1 MRMIEADAKRM
12 LARRGLSVPTGTQ
25 LVRAGDGFK
34 GDGKAVAVKAQV
46 LQGNRAGAGLIELV
60 DADGAA
66 GAVRR
71 VSQAMMAAGHDP
83 IVLVEHQVP
92 FTAEYYAAWRI
103 DDLTRQPMLLFSRSG
118 GTGIESRADE
128 VAFHCHPVLEDL
140 LPHKLAAFLRE
151 QGVPG
156 PHIGAVARYCASL
169 YEVFRQE
176 DALLLEINPLV
187 ITEGGQAMAL
197 DAKMI
202 LDDYSRPRHLEWHE
216 CLSEPLQSSSSTP
229 LEAAAAKAGFTFV
242 ELPGRVAVFS
252 AGAGLGMCL
261 TDVLADAGI
270 PAANF
275 CDATG
280 GAGPEKWASMARIV
294 FERARS
300 PEIEAVL
307 VFFTLTATSIKSV
320 LSGLFMAMDGGAAPK
335 PMVVGLMCAAAAEQE
350 MSFAEVRQA
359 LAERGY
365 ACVTDMA
372 QAVQALQKLMG
383 KA

>member
-12 LARRGLSVPTGTQ
+12 LARRGLSVPSGARLIRTGEEFT
-25 LVRAGDGFK
+25 

-60 DADGAA
+60 SANGASD
-66 GAVRR
+66 AVRR
-71 VSQAMMAAGHDP
+71 VAATMGRAGNEL
-83 IVLVEHQVP
+83 IVLVEHQIP

-118 GTGIESRADE
+118 GTGIESRAQE
-128 VAFHCHPVLEDL
+128 VAFHFHPILEEL
-140 LPHKLAAFLRE
+140 LPHKLAAFLRQ

-156 PHIGAVARYCASL
+156 EHVGAIARYCVGL
-169 YEVFRQE
+169 YGVFREE

-187 ITEGGQAMAL
+187 ITERGHAMAL

-202 LDDYSRPRHLEWHE
+202 LDEYSRPRHLEWRE
-216 CLSEPLQSSSSTP
+216 CLSESVQSSGSTP
-229 LEAAAAKAGFTFV
+229 LEIAAVKAGFTFV

-261 TDVLADAGI
+261 TDVLADAGV

-280 GAGPEKWASMARIV
+280 GAAAEKWAAMARIV

-300 PEIEAVL
+300 PAVEAIL

-320 LSGLFMAMDGGAAPK
+320 LDGLFMAMDGAPAPK
-335 PMVVGLMCAAAAEQE
+335 PLVVGLMCAAAAEQE
-350 MSFAEVRQA
+350 MTFDEVKQA
-359 LAERGY
+359 LAARGY
-365 ACVTDMA
+365 DCVTDMA
-372 QAVQALQKLMG
+372 QAVEAVQKLAV